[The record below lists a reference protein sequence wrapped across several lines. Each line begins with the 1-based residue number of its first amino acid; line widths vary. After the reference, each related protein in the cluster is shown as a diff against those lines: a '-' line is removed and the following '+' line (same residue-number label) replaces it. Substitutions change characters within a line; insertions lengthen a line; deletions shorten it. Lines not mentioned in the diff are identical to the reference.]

1 MKKVA
6 GFHSF
11 DLTFFFKAAR
21 GELWRRGFG
30 IKPSQNDVCATFGAL
45 EYCRWIGEWIDLS
58 RGGSIELRMAGG
70 AKSTRRS
77 IIDLF
82 MANFVHVIL

>member
-6 GFHSF
+6 GFHSL

-30 IKPSQNDVCATFGAL
+30 TKPSQNDVWATFGAF
-45 EYCRWIGEWIDLS
+45 EYWRWIGEWLNLS
-58 RGGSIELRMAGG
+58 RGGSIELRIAGG
-70 AKSTRRS
+70 AKSNRRS
-77 IIDLF
+77 MIDLF
-82 MANFVHVIL
+82 MANFVHSI